1 MANLMPNNQPPL
13 QVPLCQRHFKKF
25 ARAQIKLHT
34 EEKRTKLWEAQKS
47 QGQTSMQP
55 TRVQPRR
62 AVKDRYQRVQAK
74 VAAIKAAKR
83 QAEDELLPEPAAK
96 RLRVSDPAEDLAAWT
111 TFESSLKRGI
121 TRTRNTNCGECSFG
135 PGPWVCSFCTD
146 QVDGSAE
153 DAGSEEVSAIAPV
166 ADMAPIGEQLELY
179 PTWDLDELEVTK
191 RQCGN
196 LSYVIDACNKPMFMF
211 L

>member
-121 TRTRNTNCGECSFG
+121 TRTRNTNC
-135 PGPWVCSFCTD
+135 
-146 QVDGSAE
+146 E